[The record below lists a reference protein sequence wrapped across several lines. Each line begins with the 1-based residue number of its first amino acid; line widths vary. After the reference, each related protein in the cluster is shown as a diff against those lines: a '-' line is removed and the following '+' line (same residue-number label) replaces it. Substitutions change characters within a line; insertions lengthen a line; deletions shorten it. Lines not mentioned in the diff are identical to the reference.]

1 MAEGWDV
8 VDRSATFMKG
18 TNSNDRI
25 AKLVIADGSYP
36 SFVGST
42 PTSHGALFFLK
53 KDANSN
59 LIRTVFGSDPVVEI
73 LLASNGTCNFCNVN
87 GIL

>member
-1 MAEGWDV
+1 MAVSWDV
-8 VDRSATFMKG
+8 EDRSATFMKG
-18 TNSNDRI
+18 TNSKEQI

-42 PTSHGALFFLK
+42 PTSHGALFYQL

-59 LIRTVFGSDPVVEI
+59 QT
-73 LLASNGTCNFCNVN
+73 
-87 GIL
+87 

>member
-42 PTSHGALFFLK
+42 PTSYGALYLSIK
-53 KDANSN
+53 MPTAINQDG
-59 LIRTVFGSDPVVEI
+59 FGSDTIAGSGLSDE
-73 LLASNGTCNFCNVN
+73 
-87 GIL
+87 

>member
-8 VDRSATFMKG
+8 EDRSATFMKG

-42 PTSHGALFFLK
+42 PTSYGALYLSIK
-53 KDANSN
+53 MPTAIKLDG
-59 LIRTVFGSDPVVEI
+59 FGSDTI
-73 LLASNGTCNFCNVN
+73 ATNG
-87 GIL
+87 LSEE